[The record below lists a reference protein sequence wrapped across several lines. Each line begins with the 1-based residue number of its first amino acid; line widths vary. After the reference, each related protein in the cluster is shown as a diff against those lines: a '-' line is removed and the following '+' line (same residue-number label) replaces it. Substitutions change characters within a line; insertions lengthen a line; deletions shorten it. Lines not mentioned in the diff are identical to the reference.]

1 MTENPP
7 VQIYIKRIKNWNVF
21 EIKAGNKL
29 KIVNFW
35 NNGMIREY
43 EKNADKNKD
52 GENIRKLESFEVVL
66 VHCNLV
72 KSDYQHTSKV
82 SFTFVPNKQFAQL
95 INISPYSFL

>member
-7 VQIYIKRIKNWNVF
+7 VQIYIKRIKNWIVF
-21 EIKAGNKL
+21 EIKAGYKL

-43 EKNADKNKD
+43 KKNADKNKD
-52 GENIRKLESFEVVL
+52 GENVTKLESFEDVL

>member
-1 MTENPP
+1 
-7 VQIYIKRIKNWNVF
+7 
-21 EIKAGNKL
+21 
-29 KIVNFW
+29 
-35 NNGMIREY
+35 MIREY
-43 EKNADKNKD
+43 EKNAAKNKD
-52 GENIRKLESFEVVL
+52 GENITKLESFEIVL